1 MRHVPCSC
9 IETAQGDWAKNPDI
23 PLIKMQ
29 ANILK
34 LIKYRDQKSTT
45 VRFLG
50 IKNKEVDLSGMQILT
65 ARPTPALNKAILLI
79 PAFRFTL
86 LLNVSLGS
94 ALLPYAVPVKE
105 YKNPLVKG

>member
-1 MRHVPCSC
+1 
-9 IETAQGDWAKNPDI
+9 
-23 PLIKMQ
+23 MQ

-50 IKNKEVDLSGMQILT
+50 IKNKEVDDLSGMQILT

>member
-1 MRHVPCSC
+1 
-9 IETAQGDWAKNPDI
+9 
-23 PLIKMQ
+23 MQ

-50 IKNKEVDLSGMQILT
+50 IKNKEADLSGMQILT